1 MFIDKLKNLLNEVK
15 YGSAY
20 ILLQH
25 DGLETGGHQEK
36 YREEGKN
43 GLMFAV
49 LIILFRANTLFGYL
63 FDYAR
68 ED

>member
-1 MFIDKLKNLLNEVK
+1 LLNEVK

-25 DGLETGGHQEK
+25 DGPETGGHQEK
-36 YREEGKN
+36 YREDGN
-43 GLMFAV
+43 NSLMFAV
-49 LIILFRANTLFGYL
+49 LIILFRVNRLYGYL
-63 FDYAR
+63 FDYGR